1 MVGIYQDRLTETL
14 RGSMKRIIEVLKAV
28 RSRDTRGFRMLR
40 YTLMSIFTRG
50 TGTLANFFILPFMV
64 SYLGPDRYGVW
75 ATLSSLM
82 IWFSLADGGVTAGAT
97 ALIAH
102 AHGAD
107 DRIGVRKL
115 LSTTYAAASSASCI
129 IALIALYA
137 SPHIDFG
144 WALNISSPQL
154 QMEARDVA
162 NVILY
167 LGAMSFPTAVAIQA
181 RTALQ
186 QGDVAKQWE
195 FISTILTICAQ
206 VISIYTQSSMVIVVF
221 ATLGIRPIINSVASL
236 YFFNNDGID
245 IRPHWKFV
253 EWRVCQR
260 LYVSGSIY
268 LTFIS
273 LQALAV
279 QSDQIL
285 VAHLLN
291 IESVTDY
298 YIVQKILTA
307 PSLVTDMYLLAQ
319 MPAYGEAFA
328 RGDFRWVR
336 RHFIISNII
345 IITFN
350 AFVSCV
356 IVAVLDKILAAWM
369 GEAIDPSPLLVTS
382 MAVYGAVSAVAHGFT
397 GFFYMATIHR
407 MVLFGQLGMVVINL
421 PLAIILIPK
430 IGSAGAVIATSIGYS
445 IAVIA
450 PGIWRIISLF
460 RDFSEVQTRL
470 VGQGSNKSP
479 ALTE

>member
-1 MVGIYQDRLTETL
+1 
-14 RGSMKRIIEVLKAV
+14 MKRIIEVLKAV

-107 DRIGVRKL
+107 DRIEVRKL
-115 LSTTYAAASSASCI
+115 LSTTYAVASSASLI
-129 IALIALYA
+129 LVIAAIYA
-137 SPHIDFG
+137 SPHINFG
-144 WALNISSPQL
+144 WALNISSQPL

-167 LGAMSFPTAVAIQA
+167 LGAMSFPTAVATQA
-181 RTALQ
+181 RAALQ

-195 FISTILTICAQ
+195 FISIILTICMQIIA
-206 VISIYTQSSMVIVVF
+206 IYLQSSMGIVVF
-221 ATLGIRPIINSVASL
+221 ATLGVRPLVNIVASV
-236 YFFNNDGID
+236 YFFMNEGRD

-253 EWRVCQR
+253 EWSVCRR
-260 LYVSGSIY
+260 LYASGSIY
-268 LTFIS
+268 LSFIS

-279 QSDQIL
+279 QSDQVL
-285 VAHLLN
+285 VAQLLD
-291 IESVTDY
+291 IESVADY
-298 YIVQKILTA
+298 SIVQKILTA

-328 RGDFRWVR
+328 RGDFGWVR
-336 RHFIISNII
+336 RHFIISNIVI
-345 IITFN
+345 IIFN
-350 AFVSCV
+350 ALVSCV
-356 IVAVLDKILAAWM
+356 IVVVLDNILATWM
-369 GEAIDPSPLLVTS
+369 GGAINPSPLLVTS
-382 MAVYGAVSAVAHGFT
+382 MAVYGTVSAVAHGFT

-421 PLAIILIPK
+421 PLAIILIPR

-450 PGIWRIISLF
+450 PGIWKIIGLF

-470 VGQGSNKSP
+470 AERGSNKSA